1 MVIAEAFLFHK
12 KGTGKAF
19 RFLFFQAES
28 LFHNTQES
36 LGSVLLSSAASA
48 SAESLISFISLTQL
62 ADRILSLNKQDFS
75 SKLLWSSG
83 HI

>member
-1 MVIAEAFLFHK
+1 MIIHTNTDTNSQSRTVVIAEAFLFHK
-12 KGTGKAF
+12 KGTRKAF

-48 SAESLISFISLTQL
+48 SAES
-62 ADRILSLNKQDFS
+62 
-75 SKLLWSSG
+75 
-83 HI
+83 HIFHLFDAIG